1 MLYFEPEANLAEQ
14 LETLDLKEVLSRP
27 EARRRVAE
35 ELSLLSQR
43 CADAQRAP
51 LGEIARTLSARRV
64 NTRKF
69 REQVE
74 ALRRA
79 AGEHDG
85 SGAAILSG
93 VLAQDPQ
100 LVADFLIEAK
110 EHLCNIEAQLLALE
124 QNPKAREGLHS
135 AFRSFHTIKGLAG
148 FLEFAAMQEVAHE
161 VETVLDL
168 ARNGVITLDAERVDV
183 VLNAGDYLAAWL
195 KAIEAARHGGSGIPP
210 EFPRPLVE
218 RIRRA
223 ARGEPSEGAKTVVA
237 ATPGNGAAPALERVK
252 NEAPALRVDTAK
264 LEYLVDM
271 VGELVI
277 AQTMLR
283 HNPDLGAA
291 KTPRLQRDLAQ
302 LARVTAEVQ
311 KTAMA
316 IRMVPLGS
324 LFRRMTRL
332 VRDLCRKSGKLA
344 ELEMFGEDVELDR
357 TIVEELAD
365 PFIHMLRNSLDH
377 GLEMPEEREAAGKP
391 AAGKVRLKAWHQAG
405 QIAIEISDDGRG
417 LNRRKILDKALAKG
431 LVSPG
436 ESLTDS
442 EIDHLIFEPGFST
455 ADKVTD
461 VSGRGVGMDVVRQHI
476 ARLRGSIEIESEP
489 GQGARFLM
497 KLPLTLAI
505 IDGLV
510 VVIGTEKFI
519 VPLFA
524 VREMIRPGAN
534 MIFTVENRA
543 EMALV
548 RGRLIPVVRLNQKL
562 NIPSRS
568 TDPGD
573 CILIVSEIGGR
584 SYGLV
589 VDDLAGKQEVVI
601 KSLGPVFQEVKGIAG
616 GAILGDGRVGLIL
629 DVGAL
634 IQ

>member
-1 MLYFEPEANLAEQ
+1 MPNFESEANPAGQ
-14 LETLDLKEVLSRP
+14 LQSVDVKEELSRP
-27 EARRRVAE
+27 EEPKRQAE
-35 ELSLLSQR
+35 DCNPSQSAA
-43 CADAQRAP
+43 ADQ
-51 LGEIARTLSARRV
+51 
-64 NTRKF
+64 
-69 REQVE
+69 
-74 ALRRA
+74 
-79 AGEHDG
+79 AGG
-85 SGAAILSG
+85 AILSG
-93 VLAQDPQ
+93 ALAQDPH
-100 LVADFLIEAK
+100 LVADFLVEAK
-110 EHLCNIEAQLLALE
+110 EHLANIEAQLLALE
-124 QNPKAREGLHS
+124 QNPKTQEALHS

-168 ARNGVITLDAERVDV
+168 ARNGVITLDAERIDV

-195 KAIEAARHGGSGIPP
+195 RAVEEAQQGAGRNPP
-210 EFPRPLVE
+210 GFPQELVE
-218 RIRRA
+218 RIQRA
-223 ARGEPSEGAKTVVA
+223 AREEPFEAAEAVA
-237 ATPGNGAAPALERVK
+237 AAMPGAGQAPAPEKVK
-252 NEAPALRVDTAK
+252 TEAPVLRVDTAK

-283 HNPDLGAA
+283 HNPDVAA
-291 KTPRLQRDLAQ
+291 ARTPRMQRDLAQ

-311 KTAMA
+311 KTALAM
-316 IRMVPLGS
+316 RMVPVGT

-344 ELEMFGEDVELDR
+344 ELELFGEDVQLDR

-365 PFIHMLRNSLDH
+365 PFVHMLRNSLDH
-377 GLEMPEEREAAGKP
+377 GLERPEERQAAGKP
-391 AAGKVRLKAWHQAG
+391 PAGKVRLKAWHQAG

-417 LNRRKILDKALAKG
+417 LDRPKILEKAKAKG
-431 LVSPG
+431 LVSSG
-436 ESLTDS
+436 ESLTVS

-455 ADKVTD
+455 AAEVTD

-476 ARLRGSIEIESEP
+476 ARLRGSIEIQSEP
-489 GQGARFLM
+489 GQGVRFLL

-524 VREMIRPGAN
+524 VRELIRPDPG

-548 RGRLIPVVRLNQKL
+548 RGRLMPVVRLNQKL
-562 NIPSRS
+562 NIPGRS
-568 TDPGD
+568 ADPDD
-573 CILIVSEIGGR
+573 CILIVSEIGGK
-584 SYGLV
+584 SYCLA
-589 VDDLAGKQEVVI
+589 VDELAGKQEVVI

-629 DVGAL
+629 DAAAL